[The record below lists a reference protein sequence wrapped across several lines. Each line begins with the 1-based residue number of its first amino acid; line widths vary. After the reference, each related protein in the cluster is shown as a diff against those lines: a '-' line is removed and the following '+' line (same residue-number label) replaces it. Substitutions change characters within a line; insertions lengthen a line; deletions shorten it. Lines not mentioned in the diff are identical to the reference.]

1 MALIEE
7 TLAKIS
13 RLECATPV
21 TTAVQARWD
30 SLTKPRGS
38 LGRLES
44 EILRL
49 ARIQAT
55 PNPNL
60 DRAAIYVFCGDHGIT
75 KENVSAYPQAV
86 TREMMKNFV
95 AGGAAINVLCR
106 NGGID
111 TVIVDAGVC
120 GPNIE
125 GVLDRRIAEG
135 TRSFLHGP
143 AMDEVQARAALEAGI
158 ALAGESAH
166 RFDTVG
172 LGDMG
177 IGNSASA
184 SALVSAFL
192 EVPPE
197 ECVGPGA
204 GLEGAAL
211 KHKKRVISQA
221 LSRYGDELRSMDAL
235 KVLAVFGGFEIAM
248 MAGFTLGA
256 AANRLPVMIDGF
268 ICTAAFLAA
277 RKFCPN
283 VTDYVFF
290 AHQSAE
296 PGHLPVLKALERRPL
311 LDLGLR
317 LGEGTGAAMAIA
329 VLRSGLQLYREMA
342 TFAQASV
349 SDKQIH
355 SEGGEVK

>member
-1 MALIEE
+1 MPSIEE
-7 TLAKIS
+7 TITKIS
-13 RLECATPV
+13 TLQRETPV

-38 LGRLES
+38 LGRLEA

-49 ARIQAT
+49 AQIQGT
-55 PNPNL
+55 PNPSL
-60 DRAAIYVFCGDHGIT
+60 DRAAIYLFCGDHGIT

-106 NGGID
+106 NARID

-120 GPNIE
+120 GPKIE

-135 TRSFLHGP
+135 TGSFLNGP
-143 AMDEVQARAALEAGI
+143 AMDNAQARAALEAGI
-158 ALAGESAH
+158 GLAVDAAD
-166 RFDTVG
+166 RFDTAG

-192 EVPPE
+192 QVPPE
-197 ECVGPGA
+197 NSVGRGA
-204 GLEGAAL
+204 GLHDAGL
-211 KHKKRVISQA
+211 NHKRKVISRA
-221 LSRYGDELRSMDAL
+221 LSRYGNGLSTMDPIE
-235 KVLAVFGGFEIAM
+235 VLAAFGGFEIAM

-256 AANRLPVMIDGF
+256 AANRLPVVIDGF

-277 RKFCPN
+277 QKICRY

-296 PGHLPVLKALERRPL
+296 PGHLPVLEALGSRPL
-311 LDLGLR
+311 LNFGLR
-317 LGEGTGAAMAIA
+317 LGEGTGAAMAIS
-329 VLRSGLQLYREMA
+329 VLRSGVQLYREMA

-349 SDKQIH
+349 SDKQLH
-355 SEGGEVK
+355 AEEGK